1 MGWRRLRWRVLFG
14 ALCWLI
20 AGVGAQADESSRSAR
35 VPTGIQI
42 DVEFR
47 GGGRLERARVWVSD
61 RRIRIEQQTPAL
73 RRASHV
79 LIYRG
84 DEDRFLSLDPRT
96 RAYVE
101 VDRELIVAAGTPSLA
116 ARREV
121 DGQLGRLPRAQHAA
135 LERLLG
141 VREDGAVVAESPVRI
156 RDVDGTDHVGEFSCR
171 KRELVRGSVRL
182 AELCVTEW
190 SAVGIGP
197 ADLEV
202 FRQLANFQRE
212 LMGSRDLTPL
222 ELVPNQPLD
231 LLVQFDGFPLYLRG
245 IDGSPLRGE
254 VRVTSLRRIAA
265 TSDLFG
271 IPSDYTA
278 RSAYS
283 VFLGLAEGPAAP
295 APH

>member
-1 MGWRRLRWRVLFG
+1 MSWRHWRWGVLCS
-14 ALCWLI
+14 ALCWSI
-20 AGVGAQADESSRSAR
+20 AGVAVQADQPRRSAR
-35 VPTGIQI
+35 TSTGIQI

-61 RRIRIEQQTPAL
+61 RRIRIEQQTPAV

-84 DEDRFLSLDPRT
+84 DEDRFLSLDPRS

-101 VDRELIVAAGTPSLA
+101 VDRELIVAAGTPSRA
-116 ARREV
+116 ARREI

-141 VREDGAVVAESPVRI
+141 VREDGDVLAESPVRI
-156 RDVDGTDHVGEFSCR
+156 EDVGGTDHVGEFSCR
-171 KRELVRGSVRL
+171 KRELVRGALRL
-182 AELCVTEW
+182 AELCVTDW

-212 LMGSRDLTPL
+212 LMGAGDLTPL

-254 VRVTSLRRIAA
+254 VRVTSLQRIAA
-265 TSDLFG
+265 TPDLFG

-283 VFLGLAEGPAAP
+283 LFFGLAEGPAAP
-295 APH
+295 APR